1 MLLVSEDVAATIPAV
16 ATSSML
22 SICFF
27 AARNEQLHER
37 GYVVFEDALRSN
49 TLSDT
54 QDHLLR
60 YLQYFVAALPN
71 ETVLTEHVAT
81 STMEHTEFCFIH
93 NRLPADDPAIGTRG
107 EGRLM
112 TTPHSVSTG
121 LRQQARDVY
130 MSKLWV
136 DLFLAAVA
144 ARTLGAVD
152 ARGTDI
158 VHIPRTGSR
167 LLVTTKN
174 AERQRPHTDS
184 PIPKDAYGPAVPR
197 ARRPPVRGMRATT
210 PPLTQVPDHMRGA
223 LDAAFREIPQVLGHA
238 RDGLG
243 APVQGTDGCPA
254 SSTRDAGACAAPS
267 YFIMASGRDSFPLW
281 VWPDSHNHACRV
293 RDGMAGWSLVP
304 PHARLITVPPFS
316 VLMVRGDVVHA
327 GAADA
332 DDHPRHGTGGY
343 VKATCAYPRNI
354 RVHMYLRKAGE
365 VISDA
370 IYPAPWYY
378 TFLPP
383 AVGESEGDAGDLVGA
398 EPRNLPG

>member
-1 MLLVSEDVAATIPAV
+1 MPDKPAQLTRAERDRLASRNPNSLPYFARLLPPDHPARGAVEAGGFHVIDAHVREFGRRQLLPQGAPSALAPVLFVSEDVAATIPAV

-27 AARNEQLHER
+27 AARNEQLHDR
-37 GYVVFEDALRSN
+37 GYVIFEDALRSN

-60 YLQYFVAALPN
+60 YLQYFVAALQN

-158 VHIPRTGSR
+158 VQIPRTGSR

-184 PIPKDAYGPAVPR
+184 PIP
-197 ARRPPVRGMRATT
+197 
-210 PPLTQVPDHMRGA
+210 
-223 LDAAFREIPQVLGHA
+223 
-238 RDGLG
+238 
-243 APVQGTDGCPA
+243 
-254 SSTRDAGACAAPS
+254 
-267 YFIMASGRDSFPLW
+267 
-281 VWPDSHNHACRV
+281 
-293 RDGMAGWSLVP
+293 
-304 PHARLITVPPFS
+304 
-316 VLMVRGDVVHA
+316 
-327 GAADA
+327 
-332 DDHPRHGTGGY
+332 
-343 VKATCAYPRNI
+343 
-354 RVHMYLRKAGE
+354 
-365 VISDA
+365 
-370 IYPAPWYY
+370 
-378 TFLPP
+378 
-383 AVGESEGDAGDLVGA
+383 
-398 EPRNLPG
+398 